1 MYSNFAPSTLPPST
15 IRFVC
20 RQTELV
26 RGVEQ
31 ALVDE
36 VAALL
41 RTTSVLLDLERVE
54 RIDAAGIAALIRLYR
69 IATECENLF
78 TVTHPS
84 RHVKELLELVGLED
98 VLSSHIASEAPQSG
112 FSCTPFAA

>member
-1 MYSNFAPSTLPPST
+1 MYSNLAPSTLPPT
-15 IRFVC
+15 TTRLVC

-41 RTTSVLLDLERVE
+41 RAGSVLLDLDRVE

-69 IATECENLF
+69 IAEECGCQF
-78 TVTHPS
+78 AVVHPS
-84 RHVKELLELVGLED
+84 RHVKELLELVGLEG
-98 VLSSHIASEAPQSG
+98 VLVSHITGEAPQSG
-112 FSCTPFAA
+112 FFSAPFAA